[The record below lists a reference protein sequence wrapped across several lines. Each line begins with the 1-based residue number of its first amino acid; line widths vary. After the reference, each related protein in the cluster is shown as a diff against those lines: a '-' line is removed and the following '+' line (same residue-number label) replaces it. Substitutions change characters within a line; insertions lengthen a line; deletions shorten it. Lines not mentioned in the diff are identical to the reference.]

1 MFLISPKMDGR
12 LLEMDDIICPWCGE
26 VVYKAG
32 DLGGPDEYDGQDFVC
47 RHCEREFMVN
57 VDYIYTYSTVKI
69 EPNAT
74 IQE

>member
-1 MFLISPKMDGR
+1 MMFLISPKMDGR

-26 VVYKAG
+26 VYG
-32 DLGGPDEYDGQDFVC
+32 QYNSPDENDGQDFVC
-47 RHCEREFMVN
+47 QHCEREFMVN
-57 VDYIYTYSTVKI
+57 VDYSYTYSTVKI

>member
-26 VVYKAG
+26 V
-32 DLGGPDEYDGQDFVC
+32 YDQYNSPGENDGKDFVC

-57 VDYIYTYSTVKI
+57 VDYSYTYSTVKI